1 VDASGF
7 FSDLSPL
14 LIPLAGILMPVL
26 IVGIVFW
33 YKGREKELQ
42 AHMDL
47 RLREMEHQQKMKQLE
62 LEIEKAK
69 AARSDEPAGKIGA

>member
-1 VDASGF
+1 MSF
-7 FSDLSPL
+7 FSDLSPDI
-14 LIPLAGILMPVL
+14 LIPVAGILMPVL

-47 RLREMEHQQKMKQLE
+47 RMKEMEHQQKLKQLE

-69 AARSDEPAGKIGA
+69 AARSPEMAGRAGS